1 MDGTCFTCVPGYKGS
16 MCNRGKYHYVNSA
29 EVDNSF
35 PGVSIS
41 TVTHLSG
48 HYLFYYT
55 DCLISKGNFTADV
68 NSTANRRHNL
78 RASNSWFGY
87 PLLRVLLTLSVVTHE
102 TTIIYSI
109 FTEKGKTNYNDYI
122 DKLQVACACY
132 FTLFKVFNISSVI

>member
-1 MDGTCFTCVPGYKGS
+1 MSRYLIKETK
-16 MCNRGKYHYVNSA
+16 
-29 EVDNSF
+29 VDNGF

-41 TVTHLSG
+41 IVTHLSG

-55 DCLISKGNFTADV
+55 DCFNSKETFTDDV
-68 NSTANRRHNL
+68 NSTPNHRHKL
-78 RASNSWFGY
+78 RACNSWLGY

-109 FTEKGKTNYNDYI
+109 FTEKGKTNYNNYI
-122 DKLQVACACY
+122 HKLQVACAFY